1 MRTESLLWGAKHST
15 NQSKRYST
23 LQQQSQ
29 TPSQR
34 PESYMDTYYSILT
47 MSAASWDVICTE
59 LSDRNY
65 ITWSSRTS
73 CTGYLFSDPPFGH

>member
-1 MRTESLLWGAKHST
+1 MRTESLLWGTKHST

-34 PESYMDTYYSILT
+34 LESYMDTYYSILT

-59 LSDRNY
+59 LSDRNLLY
-65 ITWSSRTS
+65 IIISNLLYGLR
-73 CTGYLFSDPPFGH
+73 FSDPPFGH